1 MMSLMS
7 ERQGMQIGVQD
18 PRTASVAAMPA
29 LSPVRKAM
37 HITHRLL
44 VFAAAMWYIVISMM
58 ATSAAVSVLQST
70 DMNDISPVV
79 VASPLIAGYVGTGT
93 IRQSP
98 LVVEQLGNSTTPR
111 ESGTLYLES
120 SSSASFTPCQAMGQ
134 QSADTNADDFLRWI
148 YTNMQNKTAYN
159 FTGFNYVELVVP
171 VVDCQFGGDSTMARV
186 HYLVRF
192 KDEPERM
199 LLLPTSL
206 TIQDYFLSE
215 QHERGTALVLM
226 FTVLEDIASLEPITR
241 YFAIALDYPYEHA
254 PNFEV
259 CQFFGGTDEG
269 YWQLETIPRDAYEE
283 PPKPILTARRVGFY
297 IGKETTQV
305 NMQRIHLDMKDN
317 AIEDLSTWHWHGG
330 STTQDSWAWV
340 HLIHLLFALDAMFHL
355 SLLSFLVFR
364 SFRHNQIWIGDA
376 FASISSSLLY
386 RGVYVLISNHLNGY
400 WTLTEFCVALGST
413 VANFPPIHYYPEMV
427 HADMLTIYLNLVGV
441 ISYVLR
447 ERVDPVLAIFCFEL
461 GFGSRAG
468 LVGIFPALK
477 TVLVDYANEN
487 YELGFADVDTF
498 LAALSPMRLQTVHA
512 VDSNLGPLLVAAFVS
527 IYSTLLLVVLYLV
540 GRKVLRHYRPNVP
553 EVGGGKSERM
563 SSRRRSSGHKND
575 SESQELMQ
583 FETATGAAL
592 QKRFGVISS
601 YENYTVV
608 KGQRFT
614 SVDAIYCNGFVIAN
628 GKFLVA
634 TEDLLA
640 LLVMKITHVRFTN
653 IFIYSLV
660 NVTGVS
666 QTARLAYP
674 HTISWADLAR
684 IGVSRLS

>member
-1 MMSLMS
+1 
-7 ERQGMQIGVQD
+7 
-18 PRTASVAAMPA
+18 MPA
-29 LSPVRKAM
+29 LSPVRKVM

-58 ATSAAVSVLQST
+58 ATSAAVNVLHSA
-70 DMNDISPVV
+70 DMNDISPAVET
-79 VASPLIAGYVGTGT
+79 SPLIAGYVGTGT

-120 SSSASFTPCQAMGQ
+120 SSSASFTPCQAMDQ
-134 QSADTNADDFLRWI
+134 QSADIYADDFLRWI

-159 FTGFNYVELVVP
+159 FTGFNHVELVAP
-171 VVDCQFGGDSTMARV
+171 VVDCQFGESLIMARV
-186 HYLVRF
+186 HYLVRY

-206 TIQDYFLSE
+206 TIQDYFLTE
-215 QHERGTALVLM
+215 QYERGTALVVM
-226 FTVLEDIASLEPITR
+226 FTVLEDVASLKPITR

-269 YWQLETIPRDAYEE
+269 YWQLETIPRDSDEE

-297 IGKETTQV
+297 IDKETTQV
-305 NMQRIHLDMKDN
+305 NMQRIHLDPKDDT
-317 AIEDLSTWHWHGG
+317 IEDLSTWHWHGG
-330 STTQDSWAWV
+330 SKTQDSWAWV

-364 SFRHNQIWIGDA
+364 SFRHGQIWIGDA

-386 RGVYVLISNHLNGY
+386 RGVYVVISNHLNGY

-413 VANFPPIHYYPEMV
+413 VANLPPIHYYPEMV

-447 ERVDPVLAIFCFEL
+447 ERVDPVFAIFCFEL

-477 TVLVDYANEN
+477 TVLVNYANEN
-487 YELGFADVDTF
+487 YTLGFVDVDDF
-498 LAALSPMRLQTVHA
+498 LATLSPMRLQTVHA
-512 VDSNLGPLLVAAFVS
+512 VDSNFGPLLVAAFVS
-527 IYSTLLLVVLYLV
+527 IYSTLLLIVVYLV
-540 GRKVLRHYRPNVP
+540 GRKILRRYRPSPP
-553 EVGGGKSERM
+553 EVRGGNSDKV
-563 SSRRRSSGHKND
+563 SSRHRSSGRKGGAEPRKSD
-575 SESQELMQ
+575 FEPQELMQ

-601 YENYTVV
+601 YDNYTVV

-640 LLVMKITHVRFTN
+640 LLVMKITRVRFTN

-660 NVTGVS
+660 DVTGVS